1 MTLQEGEAEVE
12 ASNVVRFP
20 VERRM
25 TLDILRQIAPDARQV
40 LLLAGTFEI
49 ALPVDPEARADQAA
63 AEFIL
68 NQVPSSDPERADR
81 LRGMLADV
89 LSIAFRAVR
98 DAELMANTAG
108 IAREELAATA
118 AVEVGY
124 TLQELERYAADLS
137 LEAAEALVVAHE
149 RTLEAF
155 GVARAVDLAFRGE
168 PWTPRQVNAEMDA
181 LIKAEVARRA
191 H

>member
-124 TLQELERYAADLS
+124 TLQELERHAADLS

-181 LIKAEVARRA
+181 LIIAEVARRA

>member
-68 NQVPSSDPERADR
+68 NQVPSTDPERADR

-181 LIKAEVARRA
+181 LIKAEAARRA